1 MIRMQSV
8 VCVHL
13 PSVISRSR
21 YFHDCIPCNGAN
33 INALQRYH
41 FVPMGIVVDLLVN
54 IKKVV
59 ALEILTTLLEELR
72 SQSVNLRMRKR
83 LNTILPTA
91 IDG

>member
-1 MIRMQSV
+1 
-8 VCVHL
+8 
-13 PSVISRSR
+13 
-21 YFHDCIPCNGAN
+21 
-33 INALQRYH
+33 
-41 FVPMGIVVDLLVN
+41 MGIVVDLLVN

>member
-1 MIRMQSV
+1 
-8 VCVHL
+8 
-13 PSVISRSR
+13 
-21 YFHDCIPCNGAN
+21 
-33 INALQRYH
+33 
-41 FVPMGIVVDLLVN
+41 MGIVVDLLVN

-72 SQSVNLRMRKR
+72 SQSVYLRMRKR